1 MKSGADRRIPL
12 TVVGGFLGSGKTTL
26 VNHLLRELSGMRATI
41 LINDFG
47 AVNIDARLIAATGA
61 ETIALTNGCVCCSI
75 GGDLTN
81 ALIRVIETRPAP
93 DRIIIEASGV
103 SDPSKIAQVGL
114 ADPALLL
121 DGIIVLADAHSVLA
135 QAADPLLTDTILR
148 QLAAADIVILNK
160 TDLVPRDT
168 LKATREWLAA
178 KAPDA
183 WVYET
188 RDAAVPPELLGSII
202 APSDMSAV
210 RERRPGQRSM
220 RAVGHDDPDHDHVFS
235 TWRFETARLFDA
247 EKLRALLDDMP
258 PDIIRA
264 KGIVRTGDAP
274 DRASVFQFAGRSR
287 EMKTCGRSTQEH
299 SQIVFIG
306 ASGIAFDTIETRL
319 MDALC
324 PEPRAAG

>member
-1 MKSGADRRIPL
+1 MKSGADHRIPL
-12 TVVGGFLGSGKTTL
+12 TVIGGFLGSGKTTL
-26 VNHLLRELSGMRATI
+26 VNHLLRELSGVRATI
-41 LINDFG
+41 LVNDFG
-47 AVNIDARLIAATGA
+47 SVNIDARLIAATGA
-61 ETIALTNGCVCCSI
+61 ETIALTNGCVCCSM

-114 ADPALLL
+114 ADPALQL
-121 DGIIVLADAHSVLA
+121 DEIIVLADAHAVRTL
-135 QAADPLLTDTILR
+135 AADPRLTDTVLR
-148 QLAAADIVILNK
+148 QLVAADIVILNK

-168 LKATREWLAA
+168 LKTTREWLTTH
-178 KAPDA
+178 APQA
-183 WVYET
+183 WIHET
-188 RDAAVPPELLGSII
+188 RDAAVPPEVRGSL
-202 APSDMSAV
+202 ATPS
-210 RERRPGQRSM
+210 SM
-220 RAVGHDDPDHDHVFS
+220 PAIRHESPDHDHVFA

-258 PDIIRA
+258 PGIIRA

-274 DRASVFQFAGRSR
+274 DQASVFQFAGRSR
-287 EMKTCGRSTQEH
+287 EMKICGHSTQGH

-306 ASGIAFDTIETRL
+306 ASGVAFDAIETRL

-324 PEPRAAG
+324 LEPRTAG